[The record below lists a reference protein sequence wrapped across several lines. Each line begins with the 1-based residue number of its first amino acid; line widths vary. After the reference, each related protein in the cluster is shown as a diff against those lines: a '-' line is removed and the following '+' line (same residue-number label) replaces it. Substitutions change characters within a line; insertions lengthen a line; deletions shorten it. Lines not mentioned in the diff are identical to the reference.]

1 MKRCVIIGA
10 AKIENYQKVKS
21 FLSKNDFF
29 IVCDGGLNHLH
40 SLEVQPDLI
49 IGDFD
54 SHENPCLPT
63 ETIVLPCEKDDTDTI
78 FAAKEAVKRGFTD
91 FLLLGVCA
99 GRLDHTFGNLS
110 ILLKL
115 SSLNLNCSLID
126 DFSQMQI
133 VNPENPGFIE
143 DSYSFF
149 SVINMDGTPE
159 GITIENAKYCV
170 ENANI
175 SCDFQLGISNQ
186 VLKGQTAK
194 VTVKK
199 GNLLLIK
206 VW

>member
-10 AKIENYQKVKS
+10 AKIDNYQKVKS
-21 FLSKNDFF
+21 FLSKNDFC

-115 SSLNLNCSLID
+115 SSLKLNCSLID

-149 SVINMDGTPE
+149 SVINMDGTSE